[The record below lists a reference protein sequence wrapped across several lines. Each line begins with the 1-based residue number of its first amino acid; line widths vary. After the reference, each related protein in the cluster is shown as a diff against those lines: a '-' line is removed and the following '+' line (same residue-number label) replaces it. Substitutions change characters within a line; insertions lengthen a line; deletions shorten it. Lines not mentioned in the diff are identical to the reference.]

1 MTEVTYHI
9 VEHDGGFAYK
19 VGDVFS
25 ETFPSRQEALEAAQA
40 AAAEQQVPGSTEG
53 IRYQDGRGQ
62 WHDET
67 AQGSD
72 RPVARV
78 AEDGRFPSD
87 HLCFPIEPHRERER
101 GAAAAERLR
110 IVRNAG
116 SLRLAMTESSR
127 PEPSGGPR
135 LTRRG

>member
-25 ETFPSRQEALEAAQA
+25 ETFPSRQEALQAAQA

-67 AQGSD
+67 AQGND
-72 RPVARV
+72 RPVAKV
-78 AEDGRFPSD
+78 ED
-87 HLCFPIEPHRERER
+87 
-101 GAAAAERLR
+101 
-110 IVRNAG
+110 N
-116 SLRLAMTESSR
+116 
-127 PEPSGGPR
+127 
-135 LTRRG
+135 

>member
-53 IRYQDGRGQ
+53 IRYQAGRGQ
-62 WHDET
+62 WHDFRRWLLRGREIHVHPFQINFLE
-67 AQGSD
+67 AQQL
-72 RPVARV
+72 VT
-78 AEDGRFPSD
+78 
-87 HLCFPIEPHRERER
+87 L
-101 GAAAAERLR
+101 
-110 IVRNAG
+110 
-116 SLRLAMTESSR
+116 
-127 PEPSGGPR
+127 
-135 LTRRG
+135 

>member
-1 MTEVTYHI
+1 MSEITYRI

-25 ETFPSRQEALEAAQA
+25 ETYPSHDEALQVAQA

-53 IRYQDGRGQ
+53 IRYQDGSGQ

-72 RPVARV
+72 RASAIVSSSTVIRMM
-78 AEDGRFPSD
+78 
-87 HLCFPIEPHRERER
+87 PISP
-101 GAAAAERLR
+101 
-110 IVRNAG
+110 
-116 SLRLAMTESSR
+116 
-127 PEPSGGPR
+127 
-135 LTRRG
+135 